1 MPRAT
6 WRLPSILNS
15 KSMDTVVPAKSPSS
29 HGLAASIGKNAVF
42 GAFSQAVYI
51 ASRFVTVPF
60 VIAHLGLG
68 GYGIWAIILT
78 LAGYMRFGT
87 AGVKSAFIK
96 YVGEAT
102 GTGDFDK
109 ASELLSTGAVT
120 ILGIS
125 IIGLIPLAFLSRHLA
140 HAAGVPPEFLS
151 AAATSITLLAF
162 TYLVSNFGAGY
173 EAIVMGAQRIDLTR
187 KFNTILTLGE
197 TVSILLVLHLHYGLV
212 ALSTIIASS
221 EFLYIVCSFVASL
234 KVLPQVKIRLSKFS
248 RNTYREL
255 ARFAGSYQLLNL
267 LEVGYQSIWPIILLR
282 AFGADAAGISA
293 LALRII
299 TATLIG
305 MDAFCMPIYAGA
317 AMVFATGQRERIS
330 SFVAKAFRVTLL
342 ASLPPLAFVAVVGA
356 RIIHAWTG
364 QTGPLFAGAV
374 VLTALTNFFRAN
386 LVLEVILYRSA
397 GNALRDN
404 MLHLIRIAMALLV
417 ALFAKKLG
425 FLGVLAGMSVIEIA
439 AVAFMFRALSAAF
452 PEFSLRTLCK
462 DVLKVTMAT
471 AAIVGVGVIF
481 GRVPLPLHLP
491 ERMALVVQ
499 LGQVALGCLLAAWPA
514 LKMTGAISNS
524 EWRTILQAVLS
535 AKKPL
540 PVPEPSL

>member
-1 MPRAT
+1 M
-6 WRLPSILNS
+6 LNPN
-15 KSMDTVVPAKSPSS
+15 SMDTATPAKPPSS

-109 ASELLSTGAVT
+109 ASKLLSTGSVT

-125 IIGLIPLAFLSRHLA
+125 VLGLIPLAFFSRYLA
-140 HAAGVPPEFLS
+140 NAAGVPLQFLS

-162 TYLVSNFGAGY
+162 TYLVSNFGAAY

-187 KFNTILTLGE
+187 KFNTVLTLGE
-197 TVSILLVLHLHYGLV
+197 TVGILLVLHLHYGLV

-234 KVLPQVKIRLSKFS
+234 KVLPQVKIRLSEFS
-248 RNTYREL
+248 QSTYREL

-293 LALRII
+293 LALRIV

-317 AMVFATGQRERIS
+317 AMVFATGQKERIC
-330 SFVAKAFRVTLL
+330 SFLAKAFKVTLL

-356 RIIHAWTG
+356 GIIHAWTG

-404 MLHLIRIAMALLV
+404 MLHLIRITMALLV

-425 FLGVLAGMSVIEIA
+425 FLGVLVGMSLIELA
-439 AVAFMFRALSAAF
+439 AVVFMFHALAIAF
-452 PEFSLRTLCK
+452 PEFRFRTLWK
-462 DVLKVTMAT
+462 DASKVTMAT
-471 AAIVGVGVIF
+471 AAIVGVGMIF
-481 GRVPLPLHLP
+481 GRVPLQLHLP

-499 LGQVALGCLLAAWPA
+499 LAQVALGCLLAAWPA
-514 LKMTGAISNS
+514 LKLTGTISNN
-524 EWRTILQAVLS
+524 EWRAIVLAVCS
-535 AKKPL
+535 GRKVS